1 MLGSLI
7 RSIASLPANVRSTR
21 LREQEAAKNNPH
33 MMDALGVNKRQG
45 QVLAIKARWISLVV
59 IAILLPFIN
68 PNWDVLYFEALLVAF
83 ALLGWAQLKA
93 AQVGQSR
100 MELVLI
106 LLDLVLLTIIG
117 ILPNPLFEQIWPS
130 AMQYRFE
137 NFPYFYVIL
146 AGATLAY
153 SWRTLIAIGT
163 WTSVIWLLGLVGIIF
178 FGRTDPQLTEDIGQA
193 IASYPLMLDVI
204 DPNNV
209 LVGVR
214 IQEVVVFL
222 IVAAILAL
230 NGWRNNQWMMKQASS
245 ERERENLARYF
256 PPNIVDELA
265 DQDHPF
271 DNIRL
276 QPVAVLFADIVGF
289 TRMAEQGNPE
299 KVVEFLRKYHQL
311 LETAVFENHGTLDK
325 FLGDG
330 IMATFGSPVIGPQD
344 AANALQC
351 VRDMVKS
358 IDRWNAKRVEDGE
371 APVMLSIG
379 VHYGDVILGDIGS
392 ERRLE
397 FATLGDTVNVAA
409 RLEELTRSLGT
420 QVIVSDELIEANK
433 ICEAGND
440 NYQLDNFTNVGS
452 KILKGRESEIGIWK
466 MQGL

>member
-7 RSIASLPANVRSTR
+7 RSITSIPANVRSTR
-21 LREQEAAKNNPH
+21 LREQEAASNNPH
-33 MMDALGVNKRQG
+33 LMKAMGENKRQG
-45 QVLAIKARWISLVV
+45 QVLAIQARWVSLGI

-68 PNWDVLYFEALLVAF
+68 PQWNVLYFELLLVAF

-100 MELVLI
+100 AELVLI
-106 LLDLVLLTIIG
+106 LLDLILLAVIG
-117 ILPNPLFEQIWPS
+117 ILPNPFFEEPWPD

-137 NFPYFYVIL
+137 SFLYFYIIL

-153 SWRTLIAIGT
+153 SWRTIIAIGT
-163 WTSVIWLLGLVGIIF
+163 WTSVIWILGLLGIIF
-178 FGRTDPQLTEDIGQA
+178 FGRTDPQLTRDIGEA
-193 IASYPLMLDVI
+193 TASYPQMIDII
-204 DPNNV
+204 DPNSVVANI
-209 LVGVR
+209 R

-230 NGWRNNQWMMKQASS
+230 NGWRNNQWMIKQAAS

-265 DQDHPF
+265 DQDQPF
-271 DNIRL
+271 GNIRL

-289 TRMAEQGNPE
+289 TRMAEQDKPE
-299 KVVEFLRKYHQL
+299 KLVQLLRKYHQL
-311 LETAVFENHGTLDK
+311 LETAVFENQGTLDK

-330 IMATFGSPVIGPQD
+330 IMATFGSPITSSKD
-344 AANALQC
+344 AANSLKC
-351 VRDMVKS
+351 VRDMVNA
-358 IDRWNAKRVEDGE
+358 IDNWNAERIKQGE
-371 APVMLSIG
+371 APILLSIG

-420 QVIVSDELIEANK
+420 QVIVSDELVEANK

-440 NYQLDNFTNVGS
+440 NYQLANFTSVGRQL
-452 KILKGRESEIGIWK
+452 IRGRDREIGIWK
-466 MQGL
+466 MQGS

>member
-1 MLGSLI
+1 MLGSLV
-7 RSIASLPANVRSTR
+7 RSITSLPANVRSTR

-33 MMDALGVNKRQG
+33 LMEAMGVNKRQG
-45 QVLAIKARWISLVV
+45 QVLAIKARWVSLVV

-68 PNWDVLYFEALLVAF
+68 PNWDVLYFEALLLAF

-106 LLDLVLLTIIG
+106 FLDLVLLTIIG
-117 ILPNPLFEQIWPS
+117 ILPNPLFDQAWPN

-137 NFPYFYVIL
+137 NFLYFYVIL

-153 SWRTLIAIGT
+153 SWRTIIAVGV
-163 WTSVIWLLGLVGIIF
+163 WTSVIWILGLVGIIF
-178 FGRTDPQLTEDIGQA
+178 FGRTDPQLTRDIGEA
-193 IASYPLMLDVI
+193 TANYPRMLDAI
-204 DPNNV
+204 DPNSV
-209 LVGVR
+209 IAGIRV
-214 IQEVVVFL
+214 QEVVVFL

-230 NGWRNNQWMMKQASS
+230 NGWRNNQWMMKQAAS

-271 DNIRL
+271 DSIRL

-299 KVVEFLRKYHQL
+299 KVVELLRKYHKL

-351 VRDMVKS
+351 VRDMVET
-358 IDRWNAKRVEDGE
+358 IDRWNVERIENGE
-371 APVMLSIG
+371 APVILSIG

-433 ICEAGND
+433 ICVAGND
-440 NYQLDNFTNVGS
+440 NYLLDNYTNVGP
-452 KILKGRESEIGIWK
+452 KILKGRESKIDVWK
-466 MQGL
+466 MLGS